1 MSSSTLVQNK
11 MSDAANDTTIH
22 HLTEDV
28 RSHPVRFDEECSF
41 EETQTIGVFI
51 HREHVYGTAAVSF
64 GQVSSNPKNRMQ
76 ARNTMRMVEIFGKIC
91 EQAMKSPFGH
101 TVRDRRGY
109 AHPRCETL
117 IREIPYANG
126 GQSSDGK
133 KYMGWIIWLR
143 YIYIG
148 DEAENEDINMEKETG
163 LRKLKERNF
172 TRNPVWALSKSLHE
186 LSGGRSDPVAGKT
199 FQINPRTGRGTAAS
213 LETRQTRWVDTMTK
227 PQLADELMFYGGA
240 FDYTSCLSRDLHAYN
255 NPANP
260 FASISTAKAC
270 DLAARMGGD
279 ADYCIPESYDGAVDW
294 PDHGERVWRIR
305 LNECTPHRLM
315 HTFFPDQAKPD
326 WDIDPPTMV
335 YLQTRYLDPTLVEEK
350 GEGIAK
356 MRANASVRLN
366 LQRALVDTQAQTM
379 EGLRARMEAMYDH
392 ELRGVGEISFEDRA
406 ALKLSI
412 QRRGNEF
419 ARTVLHPEGNLPNA
433 LKALCAGFQGVLE
446 RSVRHNLCMPL
457 PHQFKNLTCLGENV
471 NYQMLAMEK
480 ILGVHTLHREC
491 LLATFCN
498 YHIYFVGSFHPHVL
512 YLGDH
517 STGKTM
523 IIKYRELVSI
533 PGTMMNCDHMSAQ
546 NFMTKDNRDIH
557 FMILF
562 SDEFE
567 PSAVGLQPG
576 SGVKQNVG
584 GGQNNAMSD
593 KASAIRAIMT
603 SNTVSFSRLVRRED
617 NGEYQRESAVV
628 PMNILFMGAMNATA
642 SDLAPNSRSRW
653 LVVNIQNRPREF
665 SSVPGKIIA
674 TSGYA
679 NSPEFQLFKNR
690 MIRDQVCKALLC
702 FGVRVNLVRYRQ
714 WWARSASGS
723 ISRFWI
729 PSTGPPRIPSSPR
742 YSRTVAKRTCMGP
755 TTCAISKRH
764 A

>member
-1 MSSSTLVQNK
+1 
-11 MSDAANDTTIH
+11 MSDTANDTTIH

-91 EQAMKSPFGH
+91 DQAMKSPFGH
-101 TVRDRRGY
+101 TVRDARGY

-148 DEAENEDINMEKETG
+148 DEAENGDIDMEKESG
-163 LRKLKERNF
+163 LKKLKERNF
-172 TRNPVWALSKSLHE
+172 ARNPVWALSKLLHE
-186 LSGGRSDPVAGKT
+186 LAGGRNDPVAGKT
-199 FQINPRTGRGTAAS
+199 FQLHPPAGRGAAAAN
-213 LETRQTRWVDTMTK
+213 TRLRWVDTMTK
-227 PQLADELMFYGGA
+227 PQLADELMFYTGA
-240 FDYTSCLSRDLHAYN
+240 FDYTGCLSRDLHAYN
-255 NPANP
+255 NPGNP
-260 FASISTAKAC
+260 FSSMSAFRAC

-279 ADYCIPESYDGAVDW
+279 PDYCNPLSYDGAMDW
-294 PDHGERVWRIR
+294 PDNGLRVWRIR
-305 LNECTPHRLM
+305 LNECTPYRLM

-326 WDIDPPTMV
+326 WDIDPPTLDYMAK
-335 YLQTRYLDPTLVEEK
+335 RYFDPSLAEEK
-350 GEGIAK
+350 GDGIAK
-356 MRANASVRLN
+356 MRANVSVRLN
-366 LQRALVDTQAQTM
+366 LQRALVDTLAQTL
-379 EGLRARMEAMYDH
+379 EGLRARMEAMYEH
-392 ELRGVGEISFEDRA
+392 ELKGAGDISFEDQA
-406 ALKLSI
+406 AMKLSI

-433 LKALCAGFQGVLE
+433 LKALCTGFQGVLE
-446 RSVRHNLCMPL
+446 RSTKHNLCLPL

-498 YHIYFVGSFHPHVL
+498 LHVYFVGSFHPHVL

-523 IIKYRELVSI
+523 IIKYREMVSI
-533 PGTMMNCDHMSAQ
+533 PGTMTNCDHMSSQ

-567 PSAVGLQPG
+567 PSAVGYNPG
-576 SGVKQNVG
+576 SGGRQSG
-584 GGQNNAMSD
+584 GAGQNNALTD

-603 SNTVSFSRLVRRED
+603 SNSVSFSRLVRRED

-628 PMNILFMGAMNATA
+628 PMNIEFMGAMNATA
-642 SDLAPNSRSRW
+642 ADLAPNSRSRW
-653 LVVNIQNRPREF
+653 LIVNIQNRPREF
-665 SSVPGKIIA
+665 SSIPGKIIA

-679 NSPEFQLFKNR
+679 NSPEFQSFKHR
-690 MIRDQVCKALLC
+690 MIRDQVGARAAAVCVLNFSK
-702 FGVRVNLVRYRQ
+702 YR
-714 WWARSASGS
+714 RS
-723 ISRFWI
+723 
-729 PSTGPPRIPSSPR
+729 
-742 YSRTVAKRTCMGP
+742 
-755 TTCAISKRH
+755 
-764 A
+764 